1 MRILMQLLESLFSP
15 DRRRGATQEV
25 DPHVWL
31 RALIVL
37 LIVVLSGPEI
47 FAAAD
52 LIALLDLMGTML
64 FLFAFAAG
72 LRALGP
78 VALSWLRRLF
88 VPAEWAALL
97 KARKCPA
104 FVAQGLM
111 FIGANALLLTLLC
124 LLSIVSAV
132 EMVKSVA

>member
-1 MRILMQLLESLFSP
+1 MQLLESLFSP
-15 DRRRGATQEV
+15 DRRRGGTQDA

-31 RALIVL
+31 RALIIL
-37 LIVVLSGPEI
+37 LIVVFSGPEI

-64 FLFAFAAG
+64 FLLAFAAG
-72 LRALGP
+72 LRALAP
-78 VALSWLRRLF
+78 VVLSWLRRLF
-88 VPAEWAALL
+88 LPGEWAALL
-97 KARKCPA
+97 KVRKCPT

-132 EMVKSVA
+132 EMVKGVA